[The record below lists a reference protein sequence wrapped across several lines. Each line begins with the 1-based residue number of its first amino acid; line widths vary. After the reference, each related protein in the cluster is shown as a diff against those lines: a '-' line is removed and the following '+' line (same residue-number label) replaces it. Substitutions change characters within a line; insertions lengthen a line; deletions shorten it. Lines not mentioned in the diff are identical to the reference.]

1 MDAATI
7 IKIVGAIA
15 GVLFG
20 TLIPTVILYVKK
32 YKAWKTE
39 KEKAAAAQTE
49 AEKAAAEAEAEKLKN
64 ELLGAANDFVVA
76 AEQTYKDVNDIL
88 KSRGNA
94 GCGAVK
100 KDSVMTKLQAACI
113 EKGVEFDSEYWSA
126 KVDELVKLTREVNAA
141 KGA

>member
-15 GVLFG
+15 GVLFS

-32 YKAWKTE
+32 YKAWKTA
-39 KEKAAAAQTE
+39 KEEAAAAQTE
-49 AEKAAAEAEAEKLKN
+49 AEKAAAEAEAEKIKN

-76 AEQTYKDVNDIL
+76 AEQTYKEVNDIL
-88 KSRGNA
+88 KSNGGA

-126 KVDELVKLTREVNAA
+126 KVDELVTLTREVNAA